1 MGHRSEYGIWM
12 DELSGRKRIT
22 LREKLVTVGIGLVMV
37 TISIALVIVAFA
49 QTKSI
54 PGG

>member
-12 DELSGRKRIT
+12 DELSGRKRAS
-22 LREKLVTVGIGLVMV
+22 LREKLVTVGIGLVM
-37 TISIALVIVAFA
+37 TGIAVAFVVIAFA
-49 QTKSI
+49 QNRYV